1 MQEYR
6 PVSGSSATIVGQ
18 CMLPVKTRNT
28 KSIHKKSPP
37 ESRGRFLVRLKGL
50 EPARIAARE
59 PKGDVTSV
67 KYLGANVKGKI
78 NRSAALDNYPG
89 VMLSKRR

>member
-1 MQEYR
+1 M
-6 PVSGSSATIVGQ
+6 
-18 CMLPVKTRNT
+18 
-28 KSIHKKSPP
+28 
-37 ESRGRFLVRLKGL
+37 VRLKGL

>member
-1 MQEYR
+1 MR
-6 PVSGSSATIVGQ
+6 PAVG
-18 CMLPVKTRNT
+18 
-28 KSIHKKSPP
+28 
-37 ESRGRFLVRLKGL
+37 FLWCGYGDSNPNAK
-50 EPARIAARE
+50 ARE